1 MKGWFTGERMR
12 IGLKSRWTIAVGMA
26 ALSAG
31 GQSVTVAGSAASSP
45 RILISAPGLVSVPP
59 YSPGQLVRIIDDP
72 SLGDRWLLI
81 RDPNHPGGPGRL
93 VLASRTRSEAGRN
106 GSAGVPDVGKPGADQ
121 VLASP
126 VIHTGD
132 LLVVEENTAVV
143 EARLEAVALGPAWAG
158 SSFDVRL
165 KIGGKVVRAIALASG
180 RAVFSPETEVLR

>member
-1 MKGWFTGERMR
+1 MKGWFTGDRMR
-12 IGLKSRWTIAVGMA
+12 IGRISRWVIAVGLA

-31 GQSVTVAGSAASSP
+31 GQSVTVAGRAASSP
-45 RILISAPGLVSVPP
+45 RILSSAPGLVSVPA
-59 YSPGQLVRIIDDP
+59 YSPGQLVRVIDDP
-72 SLGDRWLLI
+72 NLGDRWLLI

-93 VLASRTRSEAGRN
+93 VLANRSRSETGRS
-106 GSAGVPDVGKPGADQ
+106 GSAGAPEAGKPGTDQ

-165 KIGGKVVRAIALASG
+165 KIGGKVVRAIALAQG
-180 RAVFSPETEVLR
+180 RAAFEPETEVLQ

>member
-1 MKGWFTGERMR
+1 
-12 IGLKSRWTIAVGMA
+12 
-26 ALSAG
+26 
-31 GQSVTVAGSAASSP
+31 
-45 RILISAPGLVSVPP
+45 
-59 YSPGQLVRIIDDP
+59 
-72 SLGDRWLLI
+72 
-81 RDPNHPGGPGRL
+81 
-93 VLASRTRSEAGRN
+93 
-106 GSAGVPDVGKPGADQ
+106 
-121 VLASP
+121 